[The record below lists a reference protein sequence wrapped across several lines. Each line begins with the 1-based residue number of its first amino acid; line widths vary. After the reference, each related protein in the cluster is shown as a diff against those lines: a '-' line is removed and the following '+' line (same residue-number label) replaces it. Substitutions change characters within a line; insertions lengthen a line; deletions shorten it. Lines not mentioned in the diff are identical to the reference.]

1 MRSDLDGRWTSHFVP
16 LWTAATS
23 CEHLD
28 VNARR
33 HPAVVGASLLWAL
46 LASCA
51 KSDRA
56 STEALPGPARP
67 AATASAP
74 PTDATGRVAASTG
87 NATVTLGVTEAAGE
101 PTSDPPAPAPG
112 TDAAVEEAADDAAR
126 LALLASSAL
135 GEGDPRARAE
145 ALYLIGEMRS
155 IRGVPVLEQALADP
169 VPAVRRATVES
180 LVAIGGM
187 EVNHAL
193 RLAAADPDP
202 AVRGLALDAIEEFAE
217 GDPQ

>member
-1 MRSDLDGRWTSHFVP
+1 MRCDFDGRWTSHFVP
-16 LWTAATS
+16 LSTAATS

-28 VNARR
+28 VNAHRN
-33 HPAVVGASLLWAL
+33 PAVVGASLVWAL

-56 STEALPGPARP
+56 STEALPGPALP
-67 AATASAP
+67 AAAAAP
-74 PTDATGRVAASTG
+74 LKDATVPVAAPKG
-87 NATVTLGVTEAAGE
+87 DVWGVPGSTEASGE
-101 PTSDPPAPAPG
+101 PMIGSPATA
-112 TDAAVEEAADDAAR
+112 TAADAAVDEATDEAAR
-126 LALLASSAL
+126 LALLAAAAL

-145 ALYLIGEMRS
+145 ALFLIGEMRS

-217 GDPQ
+217 GDLQ